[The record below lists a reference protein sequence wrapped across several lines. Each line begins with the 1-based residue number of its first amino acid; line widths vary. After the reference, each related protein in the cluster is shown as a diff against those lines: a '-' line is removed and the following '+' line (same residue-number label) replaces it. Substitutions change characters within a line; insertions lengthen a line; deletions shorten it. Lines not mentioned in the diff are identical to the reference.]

1 MGGSLTE
8 EEDKRKRIIQ
18 GILKKLISDEV
29 AQYPRAKSLYQ
40 TFLSALETDDSSQN
54 KGSVKTRGN

>member
-1 MGGSLTE
+1 MVVESYLSELQEYENIEKMGGSLTE

-29 AQYPRAKSLYQ
+29 AQYPRAKKIGR
-40 TFLSALETDDSSQN
+40 AH
-54 KGSVKTRGN
+54 V